1 LEKFLIFFWSAVAL
15 YGVSTLFYLLSFIH
29 KKEHFIR
36 RGVFFAG
43 VGFLSHT
50 ICIAFYWTQPS
61 HLAFSTFQIINDA
74 SWAGMFVFLLSLLFA
89 RFVSSAGIL
98 VMPVTVFLQVWAAI
112 SEREIG
118 MTPPEYMTAY
128 FWIHVIASA
137 LSYGLLLVAGA
148 IGLLY
153 ILKTKHEGKTFYDRL
168 PDLNKLDTSNYL
180 FIGFGFVMLT
190 LMIISGSLWTKQVH
204 GSYWN
209 WDPLEVQ
216 SLISWLIYAIWL
228 HVRLTL
234 GWRGKKLA
242 WYSLLALPVLV
253 IAIWGIP
260 LAPDM
265 FHRGFRVEH
274 L

>member
-1 LEKFLIFFWSAVAL
+1 MEKILIFFWSAVAL
-15 YGVSTLFYLLSFIH
+15 YGISTLFYLFSFTN
-29 KKEHFIR
+29 KKEHLIR
-36 RGVFFAG
+36 RGLFFAG
-43 VGFLSHT
+43 LGFFAHT
-50 ICIAFYWTQPS
+50 ICIAFYWSQPS

-74 SWAGMFVFLLSLLFA
+74 SWAGVFVFLLSVLFA
-89 RFVSSAGIL
+89 RFMSSAGIL

-112 SEREIG
+112 SKREIG
-118 MTPPEYMTAY
+118 MTPPEYITPW
-128 FWIHVIASA
+128 FWVHVIGSA
-137 LSYGLLLVAGA
+137 LAYGSVLVAGA
-148 IGLLY
+148 IGLIYL
-153 ILKTKHEGKTFYDRL
+153 IKTRHAGDAFYDKL
-168 PDLNKLDTSNYL
+168 PDMEKLDSSNYI

-190 LMIISGSLWTKQVH
+190 LMIISGSLWTKQVQ

-216 SLISWLIYAIWL
+216 SLISWIMYAIWL
-228 HVRLTL
+228 HLRITF

-242 WYSLLALPVLV
+242 WYSLLALPLMV

-260 LAPDM
+260 LVPDM